1 MEIVTNVLLRVPL
14 LVCRHCLSLRLSIST
29 TYDILSVQCQ
39 QTEPEFGPT
48 MSEIVE
54 SLELL
59 NDRSLADG
67 IEGESFDLSLQTTN
81 TRFIS
86 SPVTS

>member
-1 MEIVTNVLLRVPL
+1 MFFSRFLSWFADIV
-14 LVCRHCLSLRLSIST
+14 SLCI
-29 TYDILSVQCQ
+29 

>member
-1 MEIVTNVLLRVPL
+1 MFSSRSLSRFADIV
-14 LVCRHCLSLRLSIST
+14 SLCI
-29 TYDILSVQCQ
+29 
-39 QTEPEFGPT
+39 QTEPEFRPI
-48 MSEIVE
+48 MSDIVE

-59 NDRSLADG
+59 NDRSSPDG